1 MPVILNS
8 VLYDKVKKQAD
19 QIYKKPSAYKSGY
32 IVKTYKQMGGK
43 YGEDNKERTLG
54 RWFREDW
61 KDIGGLSYPVYRPTK
76 RINENTPLTATEINP
91 EFAKKQ
97 IKLKQLIR
105 GNKNLPQF
113 V

>member
-1 MPVILNS
+1 MPVILDK
-8 VLYDKVKKQAD
+8 VLYDKVKKQAN

-43 YGEDNKERTLG
+43 YGDDGEEKTLA

-105 GNKNLPQF
+105 GTKNLPKF